1 MNNKKKMVVSAA
13 TALTLMAAPFFNS
26 AEAASGSEVQ
36 TKTQVYTYQLSGNN
50 EEFNK
55 WFQDIMSKYNIK
67 WSSQPKAEQPVQKQP
82 AKEQPAK
89 EQPAKAETPAAK
101 EAAPVNTA
109 PAAPEQPAAEQKPA
123 TEAASGTLS
132 QYERQ
137 VVELTNQERAKNGLP
152 ALKIDTELSKVARE
166 KSNDMQAKNY
176 FSHTSPTYGSP
187 FDMMKQF
194 GIDYRAAGEN
204 IAMGQRTPE
213 EVVKA
218 WMNSDGHRKN
228 ILSSN
233 FTHIGVGHDA
243 NGNYWTQMFIG
254 K

>member
-1 MNNKKKMVVSAA
+1 MNTKKKMIVSTA
-13 TALTLMAAPFFNS
+13 TALTLMAAPFLNN
-26 AEAASGSEVQ
+26 AEAASGNTTTQ
-36 TKTQVYTYQLSGNN
+36 TQQKVYTHQFSGNHD
-50 EEFNK
+50 ELNK
-55 WFQDIMSKYNIK
+55 WIQEIMSKYNVK
-67 WSSQPKAEQPVQKQP
+67 WPTQQQTSKPAEEQPVNDKQTEP
-82 AKEQPAK
+82 
-89 EQPAKAETPAAK
+89 AETPAAK
-101 EAAPVNTA
+101 EVAPESSV
-109 PAAPEQPAAEQKPA
+109 PAAPQQPTEQPKQT

-132 QYERQ
+132 QFERQ
-137 VVELTNQERAKNGLP
+137 VVDLTNQERAKAGLP
-152 ALKIDTELSKVARE
+152 ALTADAELSNVARE
-166 KSNDMQAKNY
+166 KSNDMQTKNY

-187 FDMMKQF
+187 FDMMNSF

>member
-1 MNNKKKMVVSAA
+1 MNTKKKIIVSAA
-13 TALTLMAAPFFNS
+13 TAFSLMAAPLFNN
-26 AEAASGSEVQ
+26 AEAASGSQIQ
-36 TKTQVYTYQLSGNN
+36 TETKVYTYQLSGNN

-55 WFQDIMSKYNIK
+55 WFQDLMSKYNIK
-67 WSSQPKAEQPVQKQP
+67 WNTQQKAEQPAQKQP
-82 AKEQPAK
+82 VKEQPV
-89 EQPAKAETPAAK
+89 QAETPAVK
-101 EAAPVNTA
+101 TPAPEGTA
-109 PAAPEQPAAEQKPA
+109 PAASKQPEAEGKQT

-132 QYERQ
+132 QFERQ

-166 KSNDMQAKNY
+166 KSNDMKAKNY

-218 WMNSDGHRKN
+218 WMNSEGHRKN

-233 FTHIGVGHDA
+233 FTHIGVGHNA